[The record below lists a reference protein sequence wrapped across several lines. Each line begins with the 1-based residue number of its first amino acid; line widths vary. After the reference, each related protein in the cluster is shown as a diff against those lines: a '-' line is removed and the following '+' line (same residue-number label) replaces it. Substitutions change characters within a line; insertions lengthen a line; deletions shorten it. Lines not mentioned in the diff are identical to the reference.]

1 MIVSNRLAKMLMLL
15 VYKLSQRPNWRSYSF
30 VEDMRAEALHQLI
43 KRNNPVAYIPPEKQD
58 NRPNILKF
66 SFKYAETKGIPP
78 NPFSY
83 ATTIVTNAF
92 RRAVKLEGQLAEFRD
107 DCLVEAGVAP
117 SIRRQTEM
125 EMGRSSEP
133 IIPQV
138 KPRTPRTRKSDCKTN

>member
-1 MIVSNRLAKMLMLL
+1 MVVSDRLAKMLVLL
-15 VYKLSQRPNWRSYSF
+15 VSRLSMRPNWRSYSF
-30 VEDMRAEALHQLI
+30 VEDMKAEALHQLI
-43 KRNNPVAYIPPEKQD
+43 KSNNPLPNVPPEKQD
-58 NRPNILKF
+58 RRPNILKF
-66 SFKYAETKGIPP
+66 SFKYSEAKGIPA

-125 EMGRSSEP
+125 ELNRSAEP
-133 IIPQV
+133 IPI
-138 KPRTPRTRKSDCKTN
+138 KRRTKRADCKTN